1 MSGCGGWRTTAAPPW
16 FTPTQSPSPPSMIQ
30 RYMWQGL
37 QIVPLINS
45 QLPGYDGGHS
55 RRVGNEGVHCGPRI
69 RVCQSGEERNHFQTF
84 YWNSSSYFRLRWSEW
99 ILNINIECRWKKGF
113 IITHLVQDAT
123 KFAESVVK
131 IREDKSA
138 SVFSERTEDSS
149 ASQYFQFYGYLSQ
162 QQNMMQDFIRT
173 STYQKAIL
181 DNPADFSGKVLLIY
195 TIISCFN
202 LQILYIR
209 WSLMLALAPV
219 SCHSLP
225 SSLGPSG

>member
-1 MSGCGGWRTTAAPPW
+1 M
-16 FTPTQSPSPPSMIQ
+16 
-30 RYMWQGL
+30 
-37 QIVPLINS
+37 
-45 QLPGYDGGHS
+45 
-55 RRVGNEGVHCGPRI
+55 
-69 RVCQSGEERNHFQTF
+69 
-84 YWNSSSYFRLRWSEW
+84 
-99 ILNINIECRWKKGF
+99 
-113 IITHLVQDAT
+113 
-123 KFAESVVK
+123 
-131 IREDKSA
+131 
-138 SVFSERTEDSS
+138 FSERTEDSS